1 MNQLNYH
8 HLRYFYAIVKE
19 GNLTRAAERLNVAQS
34 ALSIQLK
41 KLEESLECP
50 LFDRQHKSLILTEE
64 GRMVLNYADTIF
76 KAGEEMLAT
85 LQNRGGR
92 YRNILRVGA
101 VSTLSK
107 NFQLSFLRDAL
118 DDTELEVIIHS
129 ASPRELFAQL
139 RAHTLDLV
147 LSNSPVPRDTERQL
161 HSQLVDEQAVSLIGQ
176 PAFKKRRAF
185 RFPEDLRD
193 VPMILPSIQSNIR
206 ARFDLIME
214 RAGIAPL
221 IAAEADDMA
230 MLRLIARDT
239 EAIALLPPVVVKDEL
254 NTGRLKELYQI
265 PDIHETFYAV
275 TATRRY
281 PNPYLKTLLPNKDTL
296 KS

>member
-1 MNQLNYH
+1 MMNQLNYH
-8 HLRYFYAIVKE
+8 HLRYFYAIGKE

-41 KLEESLECP
+41 KLEESLECR

-64 GRMVLNYADTIF
+64 GRMVLNYANTIF
-76 KAGEEMLAT
+76 KTGEEMLAT

-107 NFQLSFLRDAL
+107 NFQLSFLREAL

-129 ASPRELFAQL
+129 ASARELFAQL

-161 HSQLVDEQAVSLIGQ
+161 HSQLVDDQAVSLIGQ
-176 PAFKKRRAF
+176 KSFKKRRTF

-193 VPMILPSIQSNIR
+193 VPMVLPSVESNVR
-206 ARFDLIME
+206 ARFDLVME

-239 EAIALLPPVVVKDEL
+239 KAIALLPPVVVQDEL
-254 NTGRLKELYQI
+254 KSGHLKELYQI

-281 PNPYLKTLLPNKDTL
+281 PNPYLKTLLAK